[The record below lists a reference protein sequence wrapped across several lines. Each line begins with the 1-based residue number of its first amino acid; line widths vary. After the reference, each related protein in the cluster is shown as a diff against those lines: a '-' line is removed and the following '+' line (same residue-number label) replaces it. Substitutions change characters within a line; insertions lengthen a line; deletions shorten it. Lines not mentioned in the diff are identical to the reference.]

1 MQHGIVKLVK
11 PGAEADNFKFTLSVR
26 HPIEFTSRLCEG

>member
-11 PGAEADNFKFTLSVR
+11 PGAEADTFIFTLSVH
-26 HPIEFTSRLCEG
+26 HPIELISRLCEV